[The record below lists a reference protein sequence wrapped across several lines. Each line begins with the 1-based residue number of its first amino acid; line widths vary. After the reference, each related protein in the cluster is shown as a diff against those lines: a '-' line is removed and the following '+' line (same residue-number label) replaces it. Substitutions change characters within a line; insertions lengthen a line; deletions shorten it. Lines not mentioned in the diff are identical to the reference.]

1 MKILTLD
8 IGGSFIKY
16 ALFEN
21 GVLTQPG
28 SVPTQASLG
37 PEALLQTILRLA
49 ARFPEKEAVGIS
61 FASQINP
68 TEGYISSATG
78 TFPGFTGLPIKALL
92 EQELGVPVSID
103 NDVNCA
109 AVGEGHQGAAA
120 GCPDFLCLTYGTG
133 IGDAIAIGG
142 SLYYGQTFAAGEVG
156 HMTLY
161 AGGLRCN
168 CGRQGCYEAYA
179 STAALIRRVYEEH
192 GLTLDGR
199 EICER
204 IEQGDKALRKTVSD
218 WAGDVCAGLASCI
231 HMLNPPVVVLGG
243 GIMENTVVFDLVR
256 AQLEQEL
263 LPNFRQAEILQAR
276 LGNTAGM
283 IGAAIQAQKLCC

>member
-21 GVLTQPG
+21 GMLTQPG

-133 IGDAIAIGG
+133 IGGAIEGVHRHTVRPDLCRRRSGTHDAVRRRPALQLRTAGLLR
-142 SLYYGQTFAAGEVG
+142 SLCL
-156 HMTLY
+156 HRRPDPS
-161 AGGLRCN
+161 GLRRTRPYP
-168 CGRQGCYEAYA
+168 GRP
-179 STAALIRRVYEEH
+179 
-192 GLTLDGR
+192 
-199 EICER
+199 
-204 IEQGDKALRKTVSD
+204 GDL
-218 WAGDVCAGLASCI
+218 
-231 HMLNPPVVVLGG
+231 
-243 GIMENTVVFDLVR
+243 
-256 AQLEQEL
+256 
-263 LPNFRQAEILQAR
+263 
-276 LGNTAGM
+276 
-283 IGAAIQAQKLCC
+283 

>member
-1 MKILTLD
+1 MPCLKTVY
-8 IGGSFIKY
+8 S
-16 ALFEN
+16 
-21 GVLTQPG
+21 P
-28 SVPTQASLG
+28 SPVPFPPRQAWG
-37 PEALLQTILRLA
+37 RKRCCRPFFGWRPC
-49 ARFPEKEAVGIS
+49 FPEKEAVGIS

-120 GCPDFLCLTYGTG
+120 ECPDFLCLTYGTG
-133 IGDAIAIGG
+133 IGGAIVIGG

-168 CGRQGCYEAYA
+168 CGRQGCYEA
-179 STAALIRRVYEEH
+179 
-192 GLTLDGR
+192 
-199 EICER
+199 
-204 IEQGDKALRKTVSD
+204 
-218 WAGDVCAGLASCI
+218 
-231 HMLNPPVVVLGG
+231 
-243 GIMENTVVFDLVR
+243 
-256 AQLEQEL
+256 
-263 LPNFRQAEILQAR
+263 
-276 LGNTAGM
+276 
-283 IGAAIQAQKLCC
+283 

>member
-21 GVLTQPG
+21 GMLTQPG

-120 GCPDFLCLTYGTG
+120 ECPDFLCLTYGTR
-133 IGDAIAIGG
+133 
-142 SLYYGQTFAAGEVG
+142 
-156 HMTLY
+156 H
-161 AGGLRCN
+161 
-168 CGRQGCYEAYA
+168 
-179 STAALIRRVYEEH
+179 RR
-192 GLTLDGR
+192 R
-199 EICER
+199 P
-204 IEQGDKALRKTVSD
+204 S
-218 WAGDVCAGLASCI
+218 
-231 HMLNPPVVVLGG
+231 
-243 GIMENTVVFDLVR
+243 
-256 AQLEQEL
+256 
-263 LPNFRQAEILQAR
+263 
-276 LGNTAGM
+276 
-283 IGAAIQAQKLCC
+283 